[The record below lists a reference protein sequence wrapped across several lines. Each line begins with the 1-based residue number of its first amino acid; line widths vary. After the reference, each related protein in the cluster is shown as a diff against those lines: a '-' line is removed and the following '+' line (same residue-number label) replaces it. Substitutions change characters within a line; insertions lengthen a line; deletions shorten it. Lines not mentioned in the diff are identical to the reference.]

1 MTQKGS
7 GFLNGLKPLGASEQT
22 TMAFFALIVGIAA
35 GLGAVGFR
43 YLIGFFQHLAFGST
57 DELLWILL
65 ELPWYRYIW
74 VPAVGGLVV
83 GPMIYFFAREAK
95 GHGVPE
101 VMESVALRGGVIR
114 KRVVAIKTLASA
126 ISIGVG
132 GSVGREGPIVQIG
145 SAIGSAIGQLLNVSP
160 GRLRTLVGCGAAA
173 GIAAT
178 FNAPIAGVMFALEV
192 ILGDFGLATFS
203 PIVISSVTATAIS
216 RAFLGDFPA
225 FFVPPY
231 SLVSAWEFP
240 LYLLL
245 GALCAGVGVT
255 FTRVLY
261 KTEDMFNAFPI
272 PEYLKAFVGGII
284 MGCTALVFPHV
295 LGVGYGGIDMAL
307 MQHLGWFIMLAL
319 VLVKILATSLT
330 IGSGLSGGIFA
341 SSLFIGA
348 MAGGAFGSLVHPLLP
363 ACTASP
369 GAYAIVGMAAVV
381 SATTHGPLTAILIL
395 FEMTGDYKI
404 ILPLMI
410 TCIVSC
416 LLAGR
421 LFRESIYSMKLA
433 RRGIDIRAGREVNIL
448 KGIKVRD
455 VMNPEVETVTRE
467 MNVESLTNTIT
478 KSKFNSFPVL
488 DERGCLSGIL
498 SYQDYSE
505 VLFNP
510 DLKDLVVAG
519 DIASSPVMSVT
530 TEDNLHHAMELFT
543 RRDFSIIPVVDPADR
558 CRLAGVL
565 TRRDIIGAYDKA
577 VIKQSVLSRD
587 ISR

>member
-1 MTQKGS
+1 MTEKKS
-7 GFLNGLKPLGASEQT
+7 VIFNGLKPLGSSEQT
-22 TMAFFALIVGIAA
+22 TMAFFALIVGIAS

-43 YLIGFFQHLAFGST
+43 YLIGVFQRLGYGSA
-57 DELLWILL
+57 DELLWVLL
-65 ELPWYRYIW
+65 DLPWHRYIW

-101 VMESVALRGGVIR
+101 VMEAVALRGGVIR

-145 SAIGSAIGQLLNVSP
+145 SAIGSSIGQMLNVSQ
-160 GRLRTLVGCGAAA
+160 GRMRTLVGCGAAG

-178 FNAPIAGVMFALEV
+178 FNAPIAGAMFALEV

-203 PIVISSVTATAIS
+203 PIVISAVTATAIS

-225 FFVPPY
+225 FFVPAY

-245 GALCAGVGVT
+245 GVMCAGVGVL

-261 KTEDMFNAFPI
+261 KAEDLFDQVPI
-272 PEYLKAFVGGII
+272 PEYMKASVGGMI

-307 MQHLGWFIMLAL
+307 MQHLGWFMML
-319 VLVKILATSLT
+319 VLVFMKIIATSLT

-341 SSLFIGA
+341 PSLFIGA

-363 ACTASP
+363 AYTASP

-421 LFRESIYSMKLA
+421 LFRDSIYSMKLT
-433 RRGIDIRAGREVNIL
+433 RRGIDIRAGREVNVL

-455 VMNPEVETVTRE
+455 VMNPEVETVTHE
-467 MNVESLTNTIT
+467 MKIEKLAETIS

-488 DERGCLSGIL
+488 DDRGCLSGIL

-519 DIASSPVMSVT
+519 DIASTRVVTVT

-543 RRDFSIIPVVDPADR
+543 RRDFSIIPVVDPSDG
-558 CRLAGVL
+558 CRLVGVL
-565 TRRDIIGAYDKA
+565 TRRDIISAYDKA
-577 VIKQSVLSRD
+577 VIKQGVLSQEANR
-587 ISR
+587 